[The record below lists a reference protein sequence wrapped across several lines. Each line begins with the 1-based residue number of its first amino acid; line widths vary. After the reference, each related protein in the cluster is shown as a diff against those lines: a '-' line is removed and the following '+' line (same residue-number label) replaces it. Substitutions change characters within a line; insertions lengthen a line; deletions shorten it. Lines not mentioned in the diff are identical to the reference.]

1 MGLELEISITSL
13 SLKAFFAAK
22 LKTQSQIWHNPFG
35 ILPKM
40 GIIFPIGAG
49 IGVSINLQS
58 GIPMLTYFE
67 VEAGFCGCASQ
78 IYSTDDD
85 ATAGA
90 ALGQQS
96 RDYSSQVIPYGMQ
109 DDANGRRVAV
119 PPPLGESSASIPG
132 LEKIYCGEDEYGDL
146 DPYGPEPTVFKIA
159 IIANIAE
166 GQIGVLLVMR
176 NIYPVRLILMMFP
189 FIPRPMAK
197 LLIAAR
203 GVLDMIT
210 VKRFDVSLNPSP
222 YPLFTR
228 GGTEI
233 KHGLLLDMIDFNFF
247 KIILVRRVYLHV
259 TIFPPGQG
267 RPDGQRTRHVI
278 HTRVEPS
285 FHAFSG
291 VI

>member
-1 MGLELEISITSL
+1 
-13 SLKAFFAAK
+13 
-22 LKTQSQIWHNPFG
+22 
-35 ILPKM
+35 
-40 GIIFPIGAG
+40 
-49 IGVSINLQS
+49 
-58 GIPMLTYFE
+58 
-67 VEAGFCGCASQ
+67 
-78 IYSTDDD
+78 
-85 ATAGA
+85 
-90 ALGQQS
+90 
-96 RDYSSQVIPYGMQ
+96 
-109 DDANGRRVAV
+109 
-119 PPPLGESSASIPG
+119 
-132 LEKIYCGEDEYGDL
+132 L

-189 FIPRPMAK
+189 FIPRPMVK

-247 KIILVRRVYLHV
+247 NIILVRRVYLHV
-259 TIFPPGQG
+259 TIFPPG
-267 RPDGQRTRHVI
+267 
-278 HTRVEPS
+278 
-285 FHAFSG
+285 
-291 VI
+291 